1 MHNDNPS
8 STDLRAR
15 LELALRLAEAL
26 DLAESALQYRLL
38 YAELLDVLAA
48 PS

>member
-1 MHNDNPS
+1 MHNDAPHFAA
-8 STDLRAR
+8 LRAR

-26 DLAESALQYRLL
+26 DQAESALAYRLL
-38 YAELLDVLAA
+38 YAELLNVLAA